1 MKLLLFIPLILGM
14 SACSVYFEP
23 EFDQNPDKFIYY
35 VVDGDTFIITQG
47 EYVRLIGVD
56 APEKGEEN
64 YHEASDFLK
73 KFEGKKV
80 VLESEG
86 QDRDRYGR
94 LLRHAYVDNQSL
106 SVLLLEKGYA
116 TTYESYAGRYSK
128 EFSNAS
134 KN

>member
-1 MKLLLFIPLILGM
+1 MRLLLFMVLILGM
-14 SACSVYFEP
+14 SACSIYFEP
-23 EFDQNPDKFIYY
+23 EFNQSKDKHIYY
-35 VVDGDTFIITQG
+35 VIDGDTFIITQG

-64 YHEASDFLK
+64 YQEASDFLR

-80 VLESEG
+80 VLEAEG

-106 SVLLLEKGYA
+106 AVLLLQKNYA
-116 TTYESYAGRYSK
+116 KVYESYSGRHSE
-128 EFSNAS
+128 EFFNTS